1 MGSRWVSW
9 DGSVQRKGDSRGGS
23 QPKLCCASVNGLT
36 KYCGASP
43 FPQLSTLGFDAFMKH
58 MLNCRSALSVCVC
71 VNVCVSAFINNN
83 TLLRKVKGKAMS
95 EAALQQLRA
104 VSCVRCLLD
113 VLGLP

>member
-1 MGSRWVSW
+1 M
-9 DGSVQRKGDSRGGS
+9 
-23 QPKLCCASVNGLT
+23 NGLT

-58 MLNCRSALSVCVC
+58 MLNCRSALSVCVCVC